1 MERRTVR
8 WGEELA
14 RARAADAEAAEAA
27 AAATA
32 GAQSEQETQA
42 ASAQDSDGGLA
53 GGKRARPSDEHEP
66 PPPPALNP
74 VLAGLRHNAILTP
87 LPAPSMGAANAS
99 SQPPHPSHG
108 FNLADFEREEDP
120 FDKLELKTLDDKEE
134 LRSILQA
141 QPQTKPPSPAPA
153 PAAVVPASSL
163 PPAPAAAPSLA
174 PAPVPTS
181 VPAVDPRRSC
191 TPPLQSKASLYHKPN
206 GLVALLDLER
216 VAAGGVGG
224 VGCMDAD
231 RPCNIRS
238 LTFPKLSD
246 PGDSPTDAAPFH
258 GGYMSGPPRTGMPN
272 GNPNALQRTVP
283 SSHSHEPIT
292 HTHNNG
298 TPKQV

>member
-1 MERRTVR
+1 MR

-14 RARAADAEAAEAA
+14 RARAAEAEAAEAA
-27 AAATA
+27 AAAA
-32 GAQSEQETQA
+32 SAQSEQEAQA
-42 ASAQDSDGGLA
+42 TSAQDSDGGLA
-53 GGKRARPSDEHEP
+53 GDKRARPSEEHEL
-66 PPPPALNP
+66 PPPALNP

-108 FNLADFEREEDP
+108 LNLADFEREEDP

-141 QPQTKPPSPAPA
+141 QPQAKPPSPNPAPA
-153 PAAVVPASSL
+153 PVVPASSH
-163 PPAPAAAPSLA
+163 PTPSAAPSLA

-181 VPAVDPRRSC
+181 VPMVDPRRSC
-191 TPPLQSKASLYHKPN
+191 TPPLQSKAGLFHKPN

-216 VAAGGVGG
+216 VATGGVGG
-224 VGCMDAD
+224 VGCVDAD

-246 PGDSPTDAAPFH
+246 PGDSPTDAAPFP
-258 GGYMSGPPRTGMPN
+258 GGYMPGPPRPGMLN
-272 GNPNALQRTVP
+272 GNPHALQRTVP
-283 SSHSHEPIT
+283 SSHSHELIT

-298 TPKQV
+298 TPKQVCV

>member
-1 MERRTVR
+1 MR

-14 RARAADAEAAEAA
+14 RARAAETEAAEAA
-27 AAATA
+27 VAAAA
-32 GAQSEQETQA
+32 SAQSEQEAHA
-42 ASAQDSDGGLA
+42 ASVQDSDGGLA

-87 LPAPSMGAANAS
+87 LPAPSMGATSSS

-108 FNLADFEREEDP
+108 LNLADFEREEDP

-141 QPQTKPPSPAPA
+141 QPQAKPPGPGPPHVPAPA
-153 PAAVVPASSL
+153 QVAPAASLSPAQ
-163 PPAPAAAPSLA
+163 AAAPSLA
-174 PAPVPTS
+174 PAPV
-181 VPAVDPRRSC
+181 VDPCRSC
-191 TPPLQSKASLYHKPN
+191 TPPLQSKAGFFHKPN

-216 VAAGGVGG
+216 VAAGGVSG
-224 VGCMDAD
+224 VGCVDAD

-238 LTFPKLSD
+238 LTFPKFSD
-246 PGDSPTDAAPFH
+246 PGDSPTDTAPFY
-258 GGYMSGPPRTGMPN
+258 GGYVPGPPRTGMPN
-272 GNPNALQRTVP
+272 GNPQALQRTVT

-298 TPKQV
+298 TPKQVCV